1 MSAWY
6 LAPSLSRL
14 RDEANRLYPQ
24 RSKASD
30 GTIGDAA
37 HSARTSDHNPKPDG
51 RGGMVVDA
59 LDLTHDPAHG
69 FDAHDWIRRRAAAMD
84 PRIKYAISRGQLW
97 SPSTGWARYTGSNP
111 HDTHVHISVW
121 ANDAAR
127 RDQMPWFPEPP
138 PPPVPPKPTPL
149 PIPRPLEEDPMFL
162 AWDPNAAWLVFRD
175 AVTGTLFRTYVGEL
189 SEARS
194 IEAACQGG
202 KVLVAPKLLER
213 IPVAS

>member
-14 RDEANRLYPQ
+14 RDEANTLYPQ

-69 FDAHDWIRRRAAAMD
+69 LDAHDWIRRRAAAMD
-84 PRIKYAISRGQLW
+84 PRIKYAISRSQLW
-97 SPSTGWARYTGSNP
+97 SPSTGWARYTGSNR

-127 RDQMPWFPEPP
+127 GDQMPWFPAPP
-138 PPPVPPKPTPL
+138 A
-149 PIPRPLEEDPMFL
+149 PIHLTTEDDML
-162 AWDPNAAWLVFRD
+162 IAGDGHSAWLLHGGHRFWIESP
-175 AVTGTLFRTYVGEL
+175 AELTALKAKLPYV
-189 SEARS
+189 EAP
-194 IEAACQGG
+194 A
-202 KVLVAPKLLER
+202 LVARTPR
-213 IPVAS
+213 GDS